1 MFDQGFRSWAFLK
14 SKSGSLGYF
23 ASDTTINS
31 NRPPEAGDRVLGYKA
46 GRTVAELA
54 SLASARSDGGTAV
67 GRTDGRSDER
77 LSSAQLG
84 LAWLDSHNLACPET
98 APEAPKCQ
106 ITIRFLKK
114 TRFTTFFKKIEIS
127 KSSRYRP

>member
-1 MFDQGFRSWAFLK
+1 
-14 SKSGSLGYF
+14 
-23 ASDTTINS
+23 
-31 NRPPEAGDRVLGYKA
+31 VLGYKA

-54 SLASARSDGGTAV
+54 SLALARSDGGTAV

-84 LAWLDSHNLACPET
+84 LAWLDSHNLACPKT

-114 TRFTTFFKKIEIS
+114 NMFYNFFQKNEKFKILKVPAIIWPAQ
-127 KSSRYRP
+127 RRPPTHPNARLQYDS